1 MSVEHL
7 EFIALFQQ
15 PFDGAGQGIFHV
27 LFRFQGIV
35 ERDDGAVACI
45 FLHLGKYLPAVQPFA
60 VVAGYKIPH
69 HDAVFPFQDHILQP
83 SHVSVRRSEQIRME
97 IGVGFVGIGQI
108 VPAQVFES
116 ADMIE
121 GVVADAVPSFDYHPE
136 LFRMLAYI
144 VSHHEEGCLDVI
156 FVQQVQYPGSYL
168 RDRAVIEG
176 QVNGFYLLVHAPE
189 GTGIKPAY
197 DLRGLFYQHFI

>member
-35 ERDDGAVACI
+35 ERDDGAVAYI

-121 GVVADAVPSFDYHPE
+121 GVVADTVPSFDYH
-136 LFRMLAYI
+136 RN
-144 VSHHEEGCLDVI
+144 SSGCLRTLSPTMKKVA
-156 FVQQVQYPGSYL
+156 L
-168 RDRAVIEG
+168 M
-176 QVNGFYLLVHAPE
+176 
-189 GTGIKPAY
+189 
-197 DLRGLFYQHFI
+197 